1 MNVGKLKI
9 KENGNV
15 KNNFDL
21 NQQYDNLCNAVIK
34 MAAKDYKCAERRN
47 KSFVKNG
54 ILISIKEIE
63 SFFNGKYGKMFFGEN
78 GKLILK
84 YIKEISDERVR
95 NKTKSNHSSADST
108 NEGC

>member
-1 MNVGKLKI
+1 M
-9 KENGNV
+9 V

-34 MAAKDYKCAERRN
+34 MAVKDYCKCAERGN

-54 ILISIKEIE
+54 MLISIKEIE

-78 GKLILK
+78 EKLILK
-84 YIKEISDERVR
+84 YIKQISDERVR

-108 NEGC
+108 NERCKY

>member
-1 MNVGKLKI
+1 M
-9 KENGNV
+9 V
-15 KNNFDL
+15 KNNLYL

-34 MAAKDYKCAERRN
+34 MAAKDYCKCAEQHN
-47 KSFVKNG
+47 KGLVESG

-84 YIKEISDERVR
+84 YIKE
-95 NKTKSNHSSADST
+95 NCKLTKI
-108 NEGC
+108 

>member
-1 MNVGKLKI
+1 M
-9 KENGNV
+9 V

-34 MAAKDYKCAERRN
+34 MAAKDYCKCAEQHN
-47 KSFVKNG
+47 KRFVKSE

-63 SFFNGKYGKMFFGEN
+63 SFFNGKYGEMFFGEN

-84 YIKEISDERVR
+84 YIKEISNERVR
-95 NKTKSNHSSADST
+95 NKAKSNHSSADSS
-108 NEGC
+108 NEGY

>member
-1 MNVGKLKI
+1 M
-9 KENGNV
+9 V

-34 MAAKDYKCAERRN
+34 MAAEDYCKCAERRN
-47 KSFVKNG
+47 KSFSKNG
-54 ILISIKEIE
+54 MLISIKEIE

-78 GKLILK
+78 EKLILK
-84 YIKEISDERVR
+84 YIKVISDERVR
-95 NKTKSNHSSADST
+95 NKTKSNHSSTDST

>member
-1 MNVGKLKI
+1 M
-9 KENGNV
+9 V

-34 MAAKDYKCAERRN
+34 MAAKDYCKCAEQHN
-47 KSFVKNG
+47 KSCVKSE

-63 SFFNGKYGKMFFGEN
+63 SFFNGKYGEIFFGEN

-84 YIKEISDERVR
+84 YIKEISNERVR
-95 NKTKSNHSSADST
+95 NKAKSNHSSADSS
-108 NEGC
+108 NEGY

>member
-1 MNVGKLKI
+1 M
-9 KENGNV
+9 V

-34 MAAKDYKCAERRN
+34 MAAKDYCKCAEQHN
-47 KSFVKNG
+47 KILVESG

-63 SFFNGKYGKMFFGEN
+63 SFFNEKYGKMFFGEN

-84 YIKEISDERVR
+84 YIKEIRDERVR

>member
-1 MNVGKLKI
+1 M
-9 KENGNV
+9 V

-34 MAAKDYKCAERRN
+34 MAAKDYCKCAERSN
-47 KSFVKNG
+47 KSFVENG
-54 ILISIKEIE
+54 MLISIKEIE

-84 YIKEISDERVR
+84 YIKEISNERVR
-95 NKTKSNHSSADST
+95 NKAKSNHSSADSS
-108 NEGC
+108 NEGY